1 MPASNPP
8 PRRTPW
14 ASLLV
19 ALVVIGL
26 AIAWFTRSDP
36 VFSQRCT
43 ASVNGVDYTLDPDQA
58 RNAALIAVIGAQR
71 GLPARASSIA
81 IATAIQESKLRNI
94 DYGDRDSLGLFQQR
108 PSQGWGTP
116 EQIMDPVYATNAFYD
131 VLVKI
136 EGFESLPITDAA
148 QKVQRSGFP
157 QAYADNEP
165 EARAYASAL
174 TGHSPAALSCRL
186 KPVSVTAQ
194 PAGESGLTARA
205 DNVVAAGTAEVGR
218 LRAAPGSAPSTVDVS
233 ANSLRQAWS
242 LAQWAVAGADDLD
255 IVEVRVADRTWRRDD
270 GSDAAWVTAPEP
282 LPDGH
287 VQIVTANS

>member
-1 MPASNPP
+1 
-8 PRRTPW
+8 
-14 ASLLV
+14 
-19 ALVVIGL
+19 VVIGL

-174 TGHSPAALSCRL
+174 TVTGRGGRRDHRGRTGRHRGRVLPVHHRRLGEQPAA
-186 KPVSVTAQ
+186 
-194 PAGESGLTARA
+194 GM
-205 DNVVAAGTAEVGR
+205 
-218 LRAAPGSAPSTVDVS
+218 
-233 ANSLRQAWS
+233 
-242 LAQWAVAGADDLD
+242 VAGA
-255 IVEVRVADRTWRRDD
+255 VGGGRRRRPRHR
-270 GSDAAWVTAPEP
+270 GSACCRPRLAAR
-282 LPDGH
+282 
-287 VQIVTANS
+287 